1 MSKWHRMKNILGFGL
16 RTGAGA
22 IHKNNLVAH
31 PVHNQS
37 EGRGRT
43 DHSRAHDAN
52 FHSWIVAR
60 AVLGMLDSSASSVG
74 DATRSRIVSFTLRTF
89 IIWGPSTNG
98 RQSVPVY
105 RLVYNHDVVRQT
117 SMRVNIKELGLYGE
131 DLSRLVRRSGRP
143 PSLFELRRARNK
155 KAAP

>member
-22 IHKNNLVAH
+22 IHKNNLAAH

-37 EGRGRT
+37 KGRGRT

-52 FHSWIVAR
+52 FHSWIAAR

-74 DATRSRIVSFTLRTF
+74 DATRSRIVSFTLRTV

-98 RQSVPVY
+98 SQST
-105 RLVYNHDVVRQT
+105 LVYGLAYIDDVVRQT
-117 SMRVNIKELGLYGE
+117 PMRVNVRLGI
-131 DLSRLVRRSGRP
+131 VR
-143 PSLFELRRARNK
+143 
-155 KAAP
+155 